1 VGFRMANLAGQ
12 AVLLDGKDYWALGTD
27 PMDALSRPR
36 ELRHRWAR
44 RGAPDGRAALTDLG
58 PPVPAPRQVFGYG
71 LNYMDHI
78 EEIDR
83 VDSMGRAVS
92 EAPVVFTKFPAC
104 LVGPAAPVK
113 LVGDRCDYECE
124 LVAVIGAEAR
134 NVDESGAWDRVA
146 GLMIGQDISDR
157 ALQTAASPP
166 QFSLSK
172 SRESFGPVG
181 PALVSVELVDDP
193 DDLAISCQIN
203 GEMRQNSRTG
213 LLMRPVAEMVAYLSS
228 ILTLQPGDLIFTGT
242 PGGVGHA
249 RGLYLQ
255 PGDVIR
261 SEIEGLGV
269 MENTCAA
276 PQHH

>member
-1 VGFRMANLAGQ
+1 MANLAGQ
-12 AVLLDGKDYWALGTD
+12 AVLSDGEDYWALGTD
-27 PMDALSRPR
+27 PMDALTRPR

-44 RGAPDGRAALTDLG
+44 RGAPDGRAALADLG

-71 LNYMDHI
+71 LNYVDHI

-83 VDSMGRAVS
+83 VDPMGRAAS
-92 EAPVVFTKFPAC
+92 AAPVVFTKFPTC

-124 LVAVIGAEAR
+124 LVAVIGAETCD
-134 NVDESGAWDRVA
+134 VDESGAWDRVV

-166 QFSLSK
+166 QFSLGK

-181 PALVSVELVDDP
+181 PALVSVDLVEDP

-203 GEMRQNSRTG
+203 GEVRQNSRTG

-228 ILTLQPGDLIFTGT
+228 ILTLHPGDLIFTGT

-269 MENTCAA
+269 MENFCEAA
-276 PQHH
+276 QDG